1 MGICGL
7 SEEEKKA
14 IEFLKEKMTN
24 WRKNMPEDKELHAED
39 IVLNLIQ
46 KQESEINKLNK
57 VINYMV
63 GEIDNLNYETIGKW
77 CTQDKGN
84 KCENCDN
91 NNYECI
97 KEYFLKEK

>member
-1 MGICGL
+1 MT
-7 SEEEKKA
+7 EEEKEA
-14 IEFLKEKMTN
+14 IENLGGAIGRRDCTDLYWK
-24 WRKNMPEDKELHAED
+24 DAD
-39 IVLNLIQ
+39 IIYDLIQ
-46 KQESEINKLNK
+46 KQDTEINKLNK

-97 KEYFLKEK
+97 KEYFLKEE